1 MNVLF
6 TLAIFA
12 VAAMWALAIY
22 SRLVRLRRQIL
33 LEWKQLEAREKAGD
47 PAADGKRYNELA
59 VAYNTTL
66 AGFPENIIAGLAGFR
81 PAQMF
86 VKTRA

>member
-6 TLAIFA
+6 TLAILA
-12 VAAMWALAIY
+12 VLALWGLAIY
-22 SRLVRLRRQIL
+22 RRLLRLRRQIL

-66 AGFPENIIAGLAGFR
+66 AGFPENIIAGFAGFR

-86 VKTRA
+86 VRTKP